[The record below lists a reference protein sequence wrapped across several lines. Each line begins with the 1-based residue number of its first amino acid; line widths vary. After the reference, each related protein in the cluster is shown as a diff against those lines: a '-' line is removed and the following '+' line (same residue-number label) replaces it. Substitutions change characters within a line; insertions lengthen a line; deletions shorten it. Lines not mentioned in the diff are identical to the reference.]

1 MAKSAN
7 LCDWY
12 AEHGPAMLKAEPT
25 LVENQQAV
33 IEYRPLG
40 DDSGDYAVELSVM
53 AGDAWRGSHH
63 SCR

>member
-7 LCDWY
+7 LRDRY
-12 AEHGPAMLKAEPT
+12 VEHGPAMLKAEPT

-40 DDSGDYAVELSVM
+40 TILGLC
-53 AGDAWRGSHH
+53 RGTF
-63 SCR
+63 RYGR